1 MNIVQEVLSCVLWFS
16 SQSALVSSTSS
27 ANNTYR
33 AMCDTHRKFSN
44 AARLLIKG
52 KVVLTCIII
61 NFYCMVHRLYIRPV
75 GRARGWGEVHVL
87 WIEIYKHQYEY
98 RCPQGSHQPNLR
110 SLATH

>member
-1 MNIVQEVLSCVLWFS
+1 MMNIVQEVLSCVLWFS

-52 KVVLTCIII
+52 ELVCTMSSTNYYIIAQYTDCTCSAGIIFFLLVFCI
-61 NFYCMVHRLYIRPV
+61 DLQ
-75 GRARGWGEVHVL
+75 L
-87 WIEIYKHQYEY
+87 
-98 RCPQGSHQPNLR
+98 
-110 SLATH
+110 